1 LNYNGLECYEHFP
14 RGFVYTFVHTYIILP
29 YIRLDEHLSQRVAT
43 APRMETVIE
52 EIQKALETACR
63 SSFRIWNISQK
74 AISHKSVPW
83 WTKILTILRKN

>member
-1 LNYNGLECYEHFP
+1 MEKHLSEMNKEREGIE
-14 RGFVYTFVHTYIILP
+14 G
-29 YIRLDEHLSQRVAT
+29 LDEHLSQRVAT
-43 APRMETVIE
+43 APGMETVIE